1 MLFFLWKVPEGP
13 ARCSGSECWLVTLQS
28 ASCLREVIVVCMTIC
43 HANEPSLHTP
53 KQWDN
58 APNKISLEIKT
69 NLLVSM
75 ETMCWHQHKRNQWL
89 VVVDLARGEEHLGQT
104 YTSGRQHSSHT
115 VKAEGLSRGLQP
127 NVNTCFYPSFIYDE
141 ILLSLN
147 DLLWMQKE
155 QRGQKVNG
163 WCGNISQIPVPQPQ
177 FPKHA

>member
-1 MLFFLWKVPEGP
+1 MLFFLWKVREGP
-13 ARCSGSECWLVTLQS
+13 ARFSASECWLAPLQS
-28 ASCLREVIVVCMTIC
+28 IFCLREVIVVCMTIC
-43 HANEPSLHTP
+43 HANEPSLYNP

-58 APNKISLEIKT
+58 APSKISLEIKT

-89 VVVDLARGEEHLGQT
+89 EVVDLTRGEEHLGKT
-104 YTSGRQHSSHT
+104 YTLGRQHDALQSHS
-115 VKAEGLSRGLQP
+115 KGRGVIERPPTKCQHVFLP
-127 NVNTCFYPSFIYDE
+127 IIYLWRD
-141 ILLSLN
+141 LSLN

-163 WCGNISQIPVPQPQ
+163 WCGNISQIPVPQ